1 MYGVLSKMHLF
12 NVLEV
17 NPFFFLILNISYYLV
32 YYITYTVPSVQLR
45 RDKRQAE
52 DNRIS

>member
-1 MYGVLSKMHLF
+1 MHLF
-12 NVLEV
+12 NVLEG
-17 NPFFFLILNISYYLV
+17 NPFFLNLKYIILV
-32 YYITYTVPSVQLR
+32 YYITYTVPYVQLK